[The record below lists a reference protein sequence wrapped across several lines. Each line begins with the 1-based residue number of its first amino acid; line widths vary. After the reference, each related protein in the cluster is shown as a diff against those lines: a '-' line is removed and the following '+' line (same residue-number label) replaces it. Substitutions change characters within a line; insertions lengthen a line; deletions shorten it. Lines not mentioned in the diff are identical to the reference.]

1 MNNVAE
7 SNLGT
12 MNIRKL
18 LWMYSL
24 PAIVGTMISSMY
36 NIIDRMFIGQGV
48 GPLAIS
54 GLALTFPFMNFLAAF
69 AMLVGAG
76 AASRISI
83 RLGEGDK
90 DRAEK
95 ILANALMLTFIIS
108 GVVIIISRV
117 FMNPILVLFGGS
129 ENTLEYAR
137 QFMRIIIPGSILSAL
152 NFGFNNIMR
161 ASGYPKKAM
170 LTMIIC
176 SGINV
181 CLAPLFI
188 FGFHW
193 GIAGAAHATNISYFV
208 GSVWVLTHFMQ
219 KKSIIRFHK
228 RNFHL
233 NKQIIKSIL
242 NIGMSPFSM
251 MIASSMVIVL
261 LNIAL
266 LRHGGDLAVGALGI
280 QNSIVTLFLM
290 FIIGL
295 NQGIQPILGYNYG
308 AQNYDRMFSTL
319 TRAALIATIVT
330 TIGFLLS
337 TFFSPVMVSIFTTDE
352 ELKSISANALRISV
366 IMLPLVGSQIVFTSF
381 FQSIGKAKIS
391 MLLSLARQVLFLI
404 PAVLIL
410 PAFFGLNGVWFSMPV
425 ADSLA
430 VVVTSITIFTF
441 IRKFE
446 KQTSYKF
453 RIKSVR

>member
-1 MNNVAE
+1 MNV
-7 SNLGT
+7 
-12 MNIRKL
+12 RKL

-24 PAIVGTMISSMY
+24 PAIVGAMIASLY
-36 NIIDRMFIGQGV
+36 NIIDRIFIGQGV
-48 GPLAIS
+48 GPMAIS
-54 GLALTFPFMNFLAAF
+54 GMALTFPFMNFLSAF
-69 AMLVGAG
+69 SMLVGAG

-95 ILANALMLTFIIS
+95 ILANALMLTFIIT
-108 GVVIIISRV
+108 GGVIIFSRI
-117 FMNPILVLFGGS
+117 FMDPILILFGGS

-137 QFMRIIIPGSILSAL
+137 EFMRVIIPGSILSAL

-161 ASGYPKKAM
+161 ASGYPQKAM

-176 SGINV
+176 GVINV
-181 CLAPLFI
+181 LLVPLFI
-188 FGFHW
+188 YGFHW

-208 GSVWVLTHFMQ
+208 GTVWVLTHFMR
-219 KKSIIRFHK
+219 KKSVIRFRK
-228 RNFHL
+228 KNFQL

-251 MIASSMVIVL
+251 QIASSLVIVL

-266 LRHGGDLAVGALGI
+266 IKQGGDLAVGALGI
-280 QNSIVTLFLM
+280 QNSIATLFLM

-319 TRAALIATIVT
+319 KTVALIATSVT
-330 TIGFLLS
+330 TFGFLLC
-337 TFFSPVMVSIFTTDE
+337 TLFPHALVSIFTTDD
-352 ELKSISANALRISV
+352 ELKRIAANALRISV
-366 IMLPLVGSQIVFTSF
+366 IMFPLIGSQVIFTTF

-391 MLLSLARQVLFLI
+391 MLLSLTRQVLFLI
-404 PAVLIL
+404 PAVLVL
-410 PAFFGLNGVWFSMPV
+410 PPLFGLNGVWASLPV
-425 ADSLA
+425 ADVLA
-430 VVVTSITIFTF
+430 VIVTSSTLFFF
-441 IRKFE
+441 IRRFE
-446 KQTSYKF
+446 KENDYTF
-453 RIKSVR
+453 RIN

>member
-1 MNNVAE
+1 MNV
-7 SNLGT
+7 
-12 MNIRKL
+12 RKL

-24 PAIVGTMISSMY
+24 PAIVGAMIASLY
-36 NIIDRMFIGQGV
+36 NIIDRIFIGQGV
-48 GPLAIS
+48 GPMAIS
-54 GLALTFPFMNFLAAF
+54 GLALTFPFMNFLSAF
-69 AMLVGAG
+69 SMLVGAG

-95 ILANALMLTFIIS
+95 ILANALMLTFIIT
-108 GVVIIISRV
+108 GGVIIFSRI
-117 FMNPILVLFGGS
+117 FMDPILILFGGS

-137 QFMRIIIPGSILSAL
+137 EFMRVIIPGSILSAL

-161 ASGYPKKAM
+161 ASGYPQKAM

-176 SGINV
+176 GVINV
-181 CLAPLFI
+181 LLVPLFI
-188 FGFHW
+188 YGFHW

-208 GSVWVLTHFMQ
+208 GTVWVLTHFMR
-219 KKSIIRFHK
+219 KKSVIRFRK
-228 RNFHL
+228 KNFQL

-251 MIASSMVIVL
+251 QIASSLVIVL

-266 LRHGGDLAVGALGI
+266 IKQGGDLAVGALGI
-280 QNSIVTLFLM
+280 QNSIATLFLM

-319 TRAALIATIVT
+319 KTVALIATSVT
-330 TIGFLLS
+330 TFGFLLC
-337 TFFSPVMVSIFTTDE
+337 TLFPHALVSIFTTDD
-352 ELKSISANALRISV
+352 ELKRIAANALRISV
-366 IMLPLVGSQIVFTSF
+366 IMFPLIGSQVIFTTF

-391 MLLSLARQVLFLI
+391 MLLSLTRQVLFLI
-404 PAVLIL
+404 PAVLVL
-410 PAFFGLNGVWFSMPV
+410 PPLFGLNGVWASLPV
-425 ADSLA
+425 ADVLA
-430 VVVTSITIFTF
+430 VIVTSSTLFFF
-441 IRKFE
+441 IRRFE
-446 KQTSYKF
+446 KENDYTF
-453 RIKSVR
+453 RIN

>member
-1 MNNVAE
+1 
-7 SNLGT
+7 
-12 MNIRKL
+12 
-18 LWMYSL
+18 
-24 PAIVGTMISSMY
+24 
-36 NIIDRMFIGQGV
+36 
-48 GPLAIS
+48 
-54 GLALTFPFMNFLAAF
+54 
-69 AMLVGAG
+69 
-76 AASRISI
+76 
-83 RLGEGDK
+83 
-90 DRAEK
+90 
-95 ILANALMLTFIIS
+95 
-108 GVVIIISRV
+108 
-117 FMNPILVLFGGS
+117 
-129 ENTLEYAR
+129 
-137 QFMRIIIPGSILSAL
+137 
-152 NFGFNNIMR
+152 
-161 ASGYPKKAM
+161 
-170 LTMIIC
+170 
-176 SGINV
+176 
-181 CLAPLFI
+181 
-188 FGFHW
+188 
-193 GIAGAAHATNISYFV
+193 
-208 GSVWVLTHFMQ
+208 
-219 KKSIIRFHK
+219 
-228 RNFHL
+228 
-233 NKQIIKSIL
+233 
-242 NIGMSPFSM
+242 MSPFSM

-453 RIKSVR
+453 RLKSVR